1 MELQPAISIQGWM
14 IINLLLKRRIS
25 AQRWARWYSRS
36 SELCPAPVWWITGVW
51 AAAYV
56 LQTFCDC
63 MRLGRCITDTYPYH
77 SLKFVYAF
85 IGELVSKPDSL
96 SCFLLLLE
104 KRYEGQSKA
113 LVCCAWLEP
122 SSQPQTELQSCSNC
136 ILIPEKPLHGGVCL
150 DQYSMLPLRKRR
162 AGLGVLHLLFLAS
175 RQCVS
180 SCSTVCWKA

>member
-63 MRLGRCITDTYPYH
+63 MCLGRCITDTYPYH

-104 KRYEGQSKA
+104 KRYEGQRK
-113 LVCCAWLEP
+113 
-122 SSQPQTELQSCSNC
+122 QST
-136 ILIPEKPLHGGVCL
+136 
-150 DQYSMLPLRKRR
+150 
-162 AGLGVLHLLFLAS
+162 GVLCVAGTKQSATNWAAKLFQLHPDSWEATPRRCMFGPIQHVVAAEEEGRARCAASALLGIPAVCFLL
-175 RQCVS
+175 Q
-180 SCSTVCWKA
+180 

>member
-63 MRLGRCITDTYPYH
+63 MCLGRCITDTYPYH
-77 SLKFVYAF
+77 SLKFVYVF

-104 KRYEGQSKA
+104 KRYEGQLKA
-113 LVCCAWLEP
+113 KHWCVACGWNRAVSHKLSCKAVPIASWFLRSHSTEVYVWTNTACCR
-122 SSQPQTELQSCSNC
+122 CGR
-136 ILIPEKPLHGGVCL
+136 GG
-150 DQYSMLPLRKRR
+150 Q
-162 AGLGVLHLLFLAS
+162 G
-175 RQCVS
+175 
-180 SCSTVCWKA
+180 